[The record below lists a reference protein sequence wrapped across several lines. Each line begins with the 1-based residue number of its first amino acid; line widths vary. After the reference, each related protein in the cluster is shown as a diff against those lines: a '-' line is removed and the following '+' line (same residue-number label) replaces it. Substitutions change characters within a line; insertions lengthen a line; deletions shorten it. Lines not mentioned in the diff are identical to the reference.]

1 MESGNKINN
10 NQTMTVKRLHWIL
23 SAAIKDGHGDLP
35 VKFSVS
41 EEPDDGDIVESIYN
55 VSDWRLVT
63 GKEGTL
69 FLETTISGEDN
80 GKKIDD
86 EQVEFIEGLL
96 ADESK
101 TWEERLDEIIA
112 WRKKN
117 RGLLGI
123 HVSIMPPKDGA
134 PFDPEKFAEEL
145 CRIALEAAK
154 GELKEVDISKEEL

>member
-1 MESGNKINN
+1 MESGNEINS

-80 GKKIDD
+80 GKEIDY

-101 TWEERLDEIIA
+101 TWEERWDAIVV

-117 RGLLGI
+117 RRLLGI
-123 HVSIMPPKDGA
+123 HVSVMPPEEGA
-134 PFDPEKFAEEL
+134 PIDTEKYAEEF
-145 CRIALEAAK
+145 CRVALGAAK
-154 GELKEVDISKEEL
+154 GELKEVDITKEPL

>member
-69 FLETTISGEDN
+69 FLEKSGKLWYN
-80 GKKIDD
+80 
-86 EQVEFIEGLL
+86 Q
-96 ADESK
+96 
-101 TWEERLDEIIA
+101 
-112 WRKKN
+112 
-117 RGLLGI
+117 
-123 HVSIMPPKDGA
+123 SIMNR
-134 PFDPEKFAEEL
+134 PEIQGRECF
-145 CRIALEAAK
+145 CY
-154 GELKEVDISKEEL
+154 DIRRTDSSI